1 VGYDPAMNEVAQEIS
16 DEEIEPIAHYVAY
29 FR

>member
-16 DEEIEPIAHYVAY
+16 DEEIGAIAHYVAH